1 MKEGNNLAVKEIR
14 EKLNQGKLSL
24 FEKQKFSEY
33 LTIAA
38 RFPQYSQNNQ
48 ILIWCQD
55 KNATLVCGYK
65 DWQAKFNRHVIKGG
79 KGIKVLAPRTRMVW
93 TDKKDSFG
101 NIVLDPTGNP
111 VKEKRSEFLGFCTKT
126 VFDVSQTAG
135 DPIPGSI
142 TSLFS
147 GKVDGFTELV
157 NILSS
162 VSPAPIQFGDKG
174 NGYDSETDVIN
185 VKNNSSQKMT
195 MQSLLPAI
203 ASAALYKQT
212 GTAYEPESLESESV
226 ALIVAK
232 HIGIDSA
239 DYDFDYITDWCDEKS
254 LDELSDVLKV
264 IHSVSVGLI
273 KDISK
278 AAKAVSA

>member
-1 MKEGNNLAVKEIR
+1 MKTGNNNLAVKEIR
-14 EKLNQGKLSL
+14 EKLNEGKLSL
-24 FEKQKFSEY
+24 FEKTQYKAYLETVSKF
-33 LTIAA
+33 
-38 RFPQYSQNNQ
+38 PDYSSNNQ
-48 ILIWCQD
+48 VLIFCQD
-55 KNATLVCGYK
+55 KDATMVAGYK
-65 DWQAKFNRHVIKGG
+65 DWQTKHNRHVVKGG
-79 KGIKVLAPRTRMVW
+79 KGIKILAPRTRMVW
-93 TDKKDSFG
+93 REKKDSLG

-111 VKEKRSEFLGFCTKT
+111 VKEKRSEFIGFCTKT

-135 DPIPGSI
+135 DPIKGSI

-147 GKVDGFTELV
+147 GKVDGYTELV
-157 NILSS
+157 SILST

-174 NGYDSETDVIN
+174 NGYDPESDVIA
-185 VKNNSSQKMT
+185 VKNDLSQRMT
-195 MQSLLPAI
+195 MQRLLPSI

-212 GTAYEPESLESESV
+212 GMVYETECLESESV
-226 ALIVAK
+226 ALILAK
-232 HIGIDSA
+232 RFGLES

-278 AAKAVSA
+278 AAEAVIS